1 MSNEITPG
9 YDATMA
15 ERVIREYAD
24 DTVTAAAH
32 SLTDRE
38 CSDLGINTES
48 CDVLQEVLGWG
59 PGGIVTAEEQEKL
72 SYGGF
77 APTFIKTLA
86 GNDGKRALQARVKW
100 LSLHLARQGAMD
112 ELEVIGPDAKEAI
125 PLLLRALK
133 NKNLDP
139 VYRGKAA
146 AVLGATMSEY
156 IVSDLVTAMRDDN
169 ENVREFSAM
178 ALERMGEIA
187 VAGLTQELEE
197 GTAQTSSRAAA
208 ALAEIGA
215 ASVPF
220 LTQVLEKGTDR
231 ARCYA
236 AWALGSMTYADESAI
251 SALKNMAKT
260 DPCWPCQ
267 DVAERALE
275 KLGKKTY
282 QNGF

>member
-1 MSNEITPG
+1 MSSEITPG
-9 YDATMA
+9 YDAKMG
-15 ERVIREYAD
+15 ERVIAEYAD
-24 DTVTAAAH
+24 GTATAAAP

-38 CSDLGINTES
+38 CAELGINTES

-59 PGGIVTAEEQEKL
+59 SGGIVTADEQEKL
-72 SYGGF
+72 SYSGF
-77 APTFIKTLA
+77 APAFIKTLT
-86 GNDGKRALQARVKW
+86 GNDGKRALKARVKW
-100 LSLHLARQGAMD
+100 LSMHLARQRALD

-125 PLLLRALK
+125 PLLLRTLK

-146 AVLGATMSEY
+146 SVLGATMSEY
-156 IVSDLVTAMRDDN
+156 IVSDLVTAMRDEDTH
-169 ENVREFSAM
+169 VREFSAM

-187 VAGLTQELEE
+187 VAGLTKELER

-220 LTQVLEKGTDR
+220 LIQALEKGTDR

-251 SALKNMAKT
+251 SALKNMAKD

-267 DVAERALE
+267 DVAEKALD

>member
-15 ERVIREYAD
+15 ERVVKEYAD
-24 DTVTAAAH
+24 DTAGPAS

-38 CSDLGINTES
+38 CAELEINQES

-59 PGGIVTAEEQEKL
+59 AGGIVTDKEQERL
-72 SYGGF
+72 SHSGF
-77 APTFIKTLA
+77 SPKFIKTLA

-100 LSLHLARQGAMD
+100 LSMHLARQGALD

-139 VYRGKAA
+139 VYKGKAA
-146 AVLGATMSEY
+146 SVLGATGSEF
-156 IVSDLVTAMRDDN
+156 IVSDLVAALKDEHVRDL
-169 ENVREFSAM
+169 SAI

-187 VAGLTQELEE
+187 VPYLTKELEK

-236 AWALGSMTYADESAI
+236 AWALGSMTYADESAVG
-251 SALKNMAKT
+251 ALKTMARD

-275 KLGKKTY
+275 KLGKKTDE
-282 QNGF
+282 NGF